1 MLKFTGS
8 TVVYDLILAG
18 DLLGSRDMFEEEDEQ
33 GWIEKVGFSSDDEGM
48 VISSRLIVRLDDE
61 KIFLYT

>member
-18 DLLGSRDMFEEEDEQ
+18 DLLGSRDMFEEEDE
-33 GWIEKVGFSSDDEGM
+33 
-48 VISSRLIVRLDDE
+48 
-61 KIFLYT
+61 